1 MSLQTSPTHQ
11 RPRHDDTGA
20 SLILAIGFVV
30 MVGAISAGLASLVT
44 SSLNNRG
51 TLEIVRNR
59 QYAADGAVEEAV
71 AQVRLQGGTALT
83 ACASPGG
90 TVVDTL
96 NGIAIRVDW
105 RNVCAVVGSPRGGLV
120 AQRNVTFTACL
131 NTPQP
136 CAEVDVIIRSQ
147 VNFEQASDGPVTKT
161 YVQTWSVN
169 R

>member
-1 MSLQTSPTHQ
+1 MNWPPSPKSQ

-44 SSLNNRG
+44 SSMNNRG

-59 QYAADGAVEEAV
+59 QYAADGAIEEAV
-71 AQVRLQGGTALT
+71 SRVRSQSGTALT
-83 ACASPGG
+83 ACASPAG

-96 NGIAIRVDW
+96 NSIAIRVDW
-105 RNVCAVVGSPRGGLV
+105 HNSCGVVSSPLGTLV

-131 NTPQP
+131 NTPQS
-136 CAEVDVIIRSQ
+136 CAEVDVIIRAQ
-147 VNFEQASDGPVTKT
+147 VNFEQATVGPVTKT